1 MLRHTGEDSWKEPS
15 AEAQPLASKGRREA
29 GVVFLAGLHDVSSAR
44 VRVLLPGLFTN
55 PLCSCRATC
64 LYTNT
69 ENNFSSSSNSSSIMK
84 PAMTSAPRQ
93 LHRRLRWT
101 GAARAGRA
109 RSGGL
114 APVNRL
120 KDEVLFGCSIML
132 WIGEERSELAC
143 PALASCVCIA
153 HKPNHA
159 TLREDVGLFKWGQL

>member
-1 MLRHTGEDSWKEPS
+1 MMLRHTGEDSWKEPS
-15 AEAQPLASKGRREA
+15 AEDQPLASKGRREA

-64 LYTNT
+64 LS
-69 ENNFSSSSNSSSIMK
+69 ENRNNELINSSSFSSIMK

-101 GAARAGRA
+101 GAARAVRA

-120 KDEVLFGCSIML
+120 KEEVLFNCSIML

-143 PALASCVCIA
+143 PALASCVCCA

-159 TLREDVGLFKWGQL
+159 TLRENGEQAS